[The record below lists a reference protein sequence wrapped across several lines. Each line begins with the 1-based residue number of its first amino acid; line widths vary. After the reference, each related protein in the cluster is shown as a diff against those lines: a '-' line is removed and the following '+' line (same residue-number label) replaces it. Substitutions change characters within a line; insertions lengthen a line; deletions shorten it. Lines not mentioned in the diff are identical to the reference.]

1 MSAVTQWSALPG
13 TSDEVDPTR
22 LRPRSPAL
30 LRWEKCWS
38 GWGVCACTCVHA
50 YMCLCVLCVHVSL
63 CVHLRMHVCALH
75 AQRNA
80 QGLTH
85 LTSSFF
91 SLRNV
96 AFAEACVALGHI
108 CPLSGP
114 LLRFLWAK
122 VLAEGLSHT
131 RVPPV
136 SRWGASHSCIFT
148 LQCMRVCVVA
158 GCRLISYHF
167 RRFVPHP

>member
-13 TSDEVDPTR
+13 TSEEVDPTR
-22 LRPRSPAL
+22 LRPRSPAP

-38 GWGVCACTCVHA
+38 GWGVCVRVCACIR
-50 YMCLCVLCVHVSL
+50 VSV
-63 CVHLRMHVCALH
+63 CAVCARVSVCAFAMHVCALH

-114 LLRFLWAK
+114 LLRFPWAK

>member
-1 MSAVTQWSALPG
+1 MVSTAWNLRGGGPHAAPAAESSSAPLG
-13 TSDEVDPTR
+13 EVLEWVGCVR
-22 LRPRSPAL
+22 AR
-30 LRWEKCWS
+30 
-38 GWGVCACTCVHA
+38 VCVHTCVCVCCVCTC
-50 YMCLCVLCVHVSL
+50 L

-114 LLRFLWAK
+114 LLRLPWAK